1 MNSNYKKNS
10 VSRVNAYQL
19 DEIDIFQIFTD
30 LWSGKIPIIL
40 VTLLAGIIGAF
51 VFFLK
56 PNSYEITT
64 NLNPAKNSY
73 FTQFTNVNVAL
84 EESDLNYSL
93 TSEGIFKLFIKEFN
107 DYTEIRDILSNQ
119 KIIGDQVLE
128 DLNDDGRNNLINAL
142 SQQFRI
148 IDPTNHENNW
158 QLQAIWDDPKI
169 GIEIFSNTLNYVK
182 ENIKNLIIQDLSQY
196 SEFLENQ
203 NKQKIEMLQTQ
214 LSSLLYLEKISLQK
228 RIIYLSEQAAIA
240 KELGIIDNSLDEIDL
255 INQEISSMEL
265 NINTSSLPDY
275 LRGYKALEKEKSLLL
290 GRSDED
296 ILILSDNYRNIL
308 SQIEELKKD
317 ILPNQLK
324 QLSENIKKVN
334 PDNWVEYDFE
344 ISSKKN
350 LNQSLKIYILISSI
364 IGGFLS
370 SFWILLAKAYA
381 NRKK

>member
-10 VSRVNAYQL
+10 VSRVNAYQS

-30 LWSGKIPIIL
+30 LWSGKILIIL

-56 PNSYEITT
+56 PNAYEITT

-73 FTQFTNVNVAL
+73 FTQFTNLNVAL
-84 EESDLNYSL
+84 EEGDLNYSL
-93 TSEGIFKLFIKEFN
+93 TSGGIFKLFIKEFN
-107 DYTEIRDILSNQ
+107 DYKEIRDILSNQ
-119 KIIGDQVLE
+119 KNIGGQALE
-128 DLNDDGRNNLINAL
+128 DLNDDDRDNLINIL
-142 SQQFRI
+142 SQQFQI

-158 QLQAIWDDPKI
+158 QLQVIWDDPKI

-203 NKQKIEMLQTQ
+203 NKQKIERLQTQ

-240 KELGIIDNSLDEIDL
+240 KELGIIDNTLDEIDL

-324 QLSENIKKVN
+324 QLSENLKKVN

-344 ISSKKN
+344 ISSKLN
-350 LNQSLKIYILISSI
+350 LNQTLKIYILISSI

>member
-148 IDPTNHENNW
+148 IDPTNHQNNW
-158 QLQAIWDDPKI
+158 QLQVIWDDPKI
-169 GIEIFSNTLNYVK
+169 GIEIFNNALNSVK

-203 NKQKIEMLQTQ
+203 NKQKIERLQSE
-214 LSSLLYLEKISLQK
+214 LNSVLYLEKISLQK

-240 KELGIIDNSLDEIDL
+240 KELGIIDNSLDENDL
-255 INQEISSMEL
+255 INQEISSLEL

-296 ILILSDNYRNIL
+296 ILILSDNYMNIL

-350 LNQSLKIYILISSI
+350 LNQTLKIYILISSI

>member
-10 VSRVNAYQL
+10 VSRVNAYQS

-30 LWSGKIPIIL
+30 LWSGKILIIL

-51 VFFLK
+51 IFFLK
-56 PNSYEITT
+56 PNAYEITT

-73 FTQFTNVNVAL
+73 FTQFTNLNVAL
-84 EESDLNYSL
+84 EEGDLNYSL
-93 TSEGIFKLFIKEFN
+93 TSEGILKLFIKEFN
-107 DYTEIRDILSNQ
+107 DYIEIRDILSNQ
-119 KIIGDQVLE
+119 KNIGGQALE
-128 DLNDDGRNNLINAL
+128 DLNDDDRNNLINIL
-142 SQQFRI
+142 SQQFQI
-148 IDPTNHENNW
+148 IDHTNHENNW

-203 NKQKIEMLQTQ
+203 NKQKIEKLQTQ

-240 KELGIIDNSLDEIDL
+240 KELGIIDNTLDEIDL

-296 ILILSDNYRNIL
+296 ILILSDNYRNIV
-308 SQIEELKKD
+308 SQIEELKND

-324 QLSENIKKVN
+324 KLSENLKKVN

-344 ISSKKN
+344 ISSKTN

-364 IGGFLS
+364 FGGFLS

>member
-10 VSRVNAYQL
+10 VSRVNAYQS

-148 IDPTNHENNW
+148 IDPTNHQNNW
-158 QLQAIWDDPKI
+158 QLQVIWDDPKI
-169 GIEIFSNTLNYVK
+169 GIEIFNNTLNYVK

-203 NKQKIEMLQTQ
+203 NKQKIERLQTE
-214 LSSLLYLEKISLQK
+214 LNSVLYLEKISLQK

-240 KELGIIDNSLDEIDL
+240 KELGIIDNTLDEIDL

-290 GRSDED
+290 GRSDKD
-296 ILILSDNYRNIL
+296 ILILSDNYRNTL

-324 QLSENIKKVN
+324 QLSENLKKVN

-344 ISSKKN
+344 ISSKIN
-350 LNQSLKIYILISSI
+350 LNQTLKIYILISSI

-370 SFWILLAKAYA
+370 SFWILLAKSYA